1 MKWTASK
8 DQLSKLNHLIFKI
21 LRKIKYHSEHDAIFV
36 LQLLPKVDPSHFV
49 VFTPT
54 S

>member
-1 MKWTASK
+1 MFIEK
-8 DQLSKLNHLIFKI
+8 D
-21 LRKIKYHSEHDAIFV
+21 KYHSEYDAIFV